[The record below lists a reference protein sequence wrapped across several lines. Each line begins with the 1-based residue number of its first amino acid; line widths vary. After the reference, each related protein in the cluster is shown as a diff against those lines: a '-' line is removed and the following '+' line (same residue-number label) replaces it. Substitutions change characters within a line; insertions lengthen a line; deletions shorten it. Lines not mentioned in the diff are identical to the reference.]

1 MFHVLLVAPVLGLL
15 AVYGIIVL
23 VVLSIPFCLGG
34 FLQLVFSIA
43 ARDRW
48 VIWVPAGLGGA
59 GLVLTAVF
67 LLKSL
72 SWGTILLY
80 WGLYFLWLWLIWLVV
95 RQIKGFIRRKLTK

>member
-43 ARDRW
+43 AQDRW
-48 VIWVPAGLGGA
+48 VIWVPAGL
-59 GLVLTAVF
+59 VLSAVF

-95 RQIKGFIRRKLTK
+95 RQIRGFIRRKLTK

>member
-43 ARDRW
+43 AQDRW
-48 VIWVPAGLGGA
+48 VIWVPAGL
-59 GLVLTAVF
+59 VLSAVF

>member
-1 MFHVLLVAPVLGLL
+1 MFHMLLVAPVLGLL

-43 ARDRW
+43 AQDRW
-48 VIWVPAGLGGA
+48 VIWVPAGL
-59 GLVLTAVF
+59 VLSAVF

-95 RQIKGFIRRKLTK
+95 RQIRGFIRRKLIK